1 MYEVQPATGSGM
13 KQFKRS
19 DRLSGQILRDISEL
33 LHYELTQAIS
43 AMVTFTR
50 VVMSQDLR
58 YAKIYYSVLGT
69 DEQHEEVKIYFQR
82 NMKTIRQQ
90 IGRNLRIRH
99 IPELTFVFDP
109 SVEEG
114 IRIEKLLNDIRRER
128 EEH

>member
-1 MYEVQPATGSGM
+1 MYEAETTAGSSM

-19 DRLSGQILRDISEL
+19 DRLAGQILRDISEL
-33 LHYELTQAIS
+33 LHYELTQAIT

-50 VVMSQDLR
+50 VVMSEDLR

-69 DEQHEEVKIYFQR
+69 EEQHEEVVTYFQH
-82 NMKTIRQQ
+82 NMKTIRRQ
-90 IGRNLRIRH
+90 IGKNLRVRH

-114 IRIEKLLNDIRRER
+114 LRIETLLNDIRRER
-128 EEH
+128 EKE

>member
-1 MYEVQPATGSGM
+1 MYEVQPTTGSGM